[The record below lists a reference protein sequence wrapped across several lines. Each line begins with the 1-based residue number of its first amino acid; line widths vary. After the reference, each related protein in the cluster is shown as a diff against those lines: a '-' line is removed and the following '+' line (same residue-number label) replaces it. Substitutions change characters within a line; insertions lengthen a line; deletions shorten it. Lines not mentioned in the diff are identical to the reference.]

1 MFKIDTL
8 FYAPVSDVESN
19 ALVTREKKKTT
30 TTKNNVHINTHDRS
44 VNTKLNQCIVEF
56 IKV

>member
-30 TTKNNVHINTHDRS
+30 TKNNVQINTHDRS